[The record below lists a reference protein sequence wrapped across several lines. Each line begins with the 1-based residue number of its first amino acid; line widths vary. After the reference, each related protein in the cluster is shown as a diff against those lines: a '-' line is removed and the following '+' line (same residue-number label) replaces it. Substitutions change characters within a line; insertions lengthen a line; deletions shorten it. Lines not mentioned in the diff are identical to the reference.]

1 MEENREPQQV
11 IAAPAAYPP
20 AYPAPQNP
28 YYAPPPAKAGRWMR
42 TRRTGRL
49 LLRRLWYGSAVVGRV
64 ARPYAAFIVVIIA
77 LLGVI
82 GWMSYLLWGPKAAP
96 VAFERAESLPPTAAI
111 ENFIKGQQNF
121 NADMIWDSY
130 STDYQANQ
138 LAKGASKLTL
148 QAEANNHRSAG
159 LQYVH
164 YDYIGGVTVDSGSM
178 YFYSVDL
185 AVQNQHPRLW
195 IIFRA
200 NQDGKIDAVYSPAPL
215 LGSNIESN
223 NTNNNGQ

>member
-1 MEENREPQQV
+1 M
-11 IAAPAAYPP
+11 
-20 AYPAPQNP
+20 
-28 YYAPPPAKAGRWMR
+28 
-42 TRRTGRL
+42 
-49 LLRRLWYGSAVVGRV
+49 
-64 ARPYAAFIVVIIA
+64 
-77 LLGVI
+77 
-82 GWMSYLLWGPKAAP
+82 LWGPKAAP
-96 VAFERAESLPPTAAI
+96 VAFERVESLPPAPAV
-111 ENFIKGQQNF
+111 ESFIKGQQSF

-164 YDYIGGVTVDSGSM
+164 YDYIGGVRVDTGSM

-185 AVQNQHPRLW
+185 AVQNEHPRLW

-200 NQDGKIDAVYSPAPL
+200 NQDGKIDGVYSPAPL
-215 LGSNIESN
+215 LGSNTESN
-223 NTNNNGQ
+223 NANNSGQ